1 MPSIRS
7 TTGDAVARPV
17 ADEPPPSAP
26 DLTRRGRATRRR
38 ILEAAA
44 DLIHRGGVT
53 ATRVD
58 DVLAASAAG
67 KSQFYHYFGNKDD
80 LVAQVVEHEATRALD
95 LQARALDDPDP
106 WSGLRGWF
114 DAILT
119 EQREAGFVG
128 GCPVGSIAAEVGDR
142 DPALAARLAAFF
154 DAQRRRLVAH
164 LRRMQEDGHLNPGAD
179 PEALAS
185 LVLAA
190 TQGGRLLAATAK
202 DERVLRSALEQAFAH
217 LWTWR
222 ARGPG

>member
-1 MPSIRS
+1 MTRS
-7 TTGDAVARPV
+7 PP
-17 ADEPPPSAP
+17 DETPPPPPPP
-26 DLTRRGRATRRR
+26 DLTRRGRVTYRR

-44 DLIHRGGVT
+44 DLIHRRGVT

-58 DVLAASAAG
+58 DVLAGSGAG
-67 KSQFYHYFGNKDD
+67 KSQFYHYFDNKDD
-80 LVAQVVEHEATRALD
+80 LVTRVVEYQATRALD

-106 WSGLRGWF
+106 WSGLRSWF
-114 DAILT
+114 DTILT
-119 EQREAGFVG
+119 QQREAGFVG

-142 DPALAARLAAFF
+142 DPVLAARLAAFF
-154 DAQRRRLVAH
+154 DAQRRRLVDH
-164 LRRMQEDGHLNPGAD
+164 LRRMQDDARLNPGAD

-185 LVLAA
+185 LVVAT

-222 ARGPG
+222 ARGSG